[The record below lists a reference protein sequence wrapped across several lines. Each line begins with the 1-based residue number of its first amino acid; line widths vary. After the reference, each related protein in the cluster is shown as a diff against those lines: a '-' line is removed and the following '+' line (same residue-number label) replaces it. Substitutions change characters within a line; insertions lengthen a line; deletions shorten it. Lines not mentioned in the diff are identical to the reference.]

1 MAEVK
6 SPARISLRHFAI
18 NAQKERNIM
27 AHITDQ
33 QITKYYQH
41 ELTAKEEIKI
51 LQHAAQCEYCAG
63 RLAAGLPEIEMISLP
78 RGVTA
83 GILEK
88 AAKIPDRRQKQ
99 REYYR
104 YCTRVALG
112 VCMALGLMVAAN
124 FQGNVDLP
132 VTTRP
137 HIISG
142 WESSVSGDDP
152 EKIISKQDSE
162 KLAYQQE
169 LAEEKQKQKEQREK
183 FVEKRQQESKR
194 EISNWFLKKKK

>member
-33 QITKYYQH
+33 QITKYYKHQ
-41 ELTAKEEIKI
+41 LAAKEEMVL

-63 RLAAGLPEIEMISLP
+63 RLASGLPEVEMISLP

-112 VCMALGLMVAAN
+112 VCMALGLMVTVN
-124 FQGNVDLP
+124 FQGGRGLS
-132 VTTRP
+132 VTTQL
-137 HIISG
+137 HIVSDG
-142 WESSVSGDDP
+142 GVSVSRDDP
-152 EKIISKQDSE
+152 EEIIPQKDSE
-162 KLAYQQE
+162 KLAYQQKLE
-169 LAEEKQKQKEQREK
+169 KEKQKQKEQREK
-183 FVEKRQQESKR
+183 FVEKKQQESKWD
-194 EISNWFLKKKK
+194 ISNWFQKKKQ

>member
-1 MAEVK
+1 
-6 SPARISLRHFAI
+6 
-18 NAQKERNIM
+18 M

-41 ELTAKEEIKI
+41 SLTAKEEMEL

-63 RLAAGLPEIEMISLP
+63 RLAAGFPEVEMISLP

-112 VCMALGLMVAAN
+112 VCMALGLMVTVN
-124 FQGNVDLP
+124 FQGGRGLP
-132 VTTRP
+132 ITTQT
-137 HIISG
+137 HVISDTL
-142 WESSVSGDDP
+142 VSRDAP

-162 KLAYQQE
+162 KLAYQQQLE
-169 LAEEKQKQKEQREK
+169 KEKQQQKEQREK
-183 FVEKRQQESKR
+183 FVEKRQQESKW
-194 EISNWFLKKKK
+194 EISNWFLKKKQ

>member
-33 QITKYYQH
+33 QITKYYKHQ
-41 ELTAKEEIKI
+41 LTAREEMEL

-63 RLAAGLPEIEMISLP
+63 RLAAGLPEVEMISLP

-112 VCMALGLMVAAN
+112 ICMALGLMVTVN
-124 FQGNVDLP
+124 FQGGQGLP
-132 VTTRP
+132 ETTQL
-137 HIISG
+137 HIISDG
-142 WESSVSGDDP
+142 GASVSRDDP
-152 EKIISKQDSE
+152 EEIIPQQDSE
-162 KLAYQQE
+162 KLAYQQKLE
-169 LAEEKQKQKEQREK
+169 KEKQKQKEQREK
-183 FVEKRQQESKR
+183 FVEEKQQESKWD
-194 EISNWFLKKKK
+194 ISNWFLKKKQ

>member
-1 MAEVK
+1 
-6 SPARISLRHFAI
+6 
-18 NAQKERNIM
+18 M

-33 QITKYYQH
+33 QITKYYKHQ
-41 ELTAKEEIKI
+41 LAAKEEMEL

-63 RLAAGLPEIEMISLP
+63 RLASGLPEVEMISLP

-112 VCMALGLMVAAN
+112 VCMALGLMVTVN
-124 FQGNVDLP
+124 FQGGRGLP
-132 VTTRP
+132 GTTQS
-137 HIISG
+137 HIVSG
-142 WESSVSGDDP
+142 GGAFLFGDDP
-152 EKIISKQDSE
+152 ERIVSQQDSE
-162 KLAYQQE
+162 RLAYQRKLE
-169 LAEEKQKQKEQREK
+169 KEKQKQKEQREK
-183 FVEKRQQESKR
+183 FVEKKQQE
-194 EISNWFLKKKK
+194 SNWFLKKKQ

>member
-33 QITKYYQH
+33 QITKYYKHQ
-41 ELTAKEEIKI
+41 LTAREEMEL

-63 RLAAGLPEIEMISLP
+63 RLAAGLPEVEMISLP

-112 VCMALGLMVAAN
+112 ICMALGLMVTVN
-124 FQGNVDLP
+124 FQGGRGVP
-132 VTTRP
+132 ETTQL
-137 HIISG
+137 HIVSDG
-142 WESSVSGDDP
+142 GASVSRDDP
-152 EKIISKQDSE
+152 EEIIPQQDSE
-162 KLAYQQE
+162 KLAYQQKLE
-169 LAEEKQKQKEQREK
+169 KEKQKQKEQREK
-183 FVEKRQQESKR
+183 FVEKKQQESKWD
-194 EISNWFLKKKK
+194 ISNWFLKKKQ

>member
-33 QITKYYQH
+33 QITKYYKHQ
-41 ELTAKEEIKI
+41 LTAREEIEL

-63 RLAAGLPEIEMISLP
+63 RLAAGLPEVEMISLP

-112 VCMALGLMVAAN
+112 ICMALGLMVTVN
-124 FQGNVDLP
+124 FQGGRGVP
-132 VTTRP
+132 ETTQL
-137 HIISG
+137 HIISDG
-142 WESSVSGDDP
+142 GASVSRDDP
-152 EKIISKQDSE
+152 EEIIPQQDSE
-162 KLAYQQE
+162 KLAYQQKLE
-169 LAEEKQKQKEQREK
+169 KEKQKQKEQREK
-183 FVEKRQQESKR
+183 FVEEKQQESKWD
-194 EISNWFLKKKK
+194 ISNWFLKKKQ

>member
-6 SPARISLRHFAI
+6 SHARISLRLFAI
-18 NAQKERNIM
+18 NAQKERNNM

-33 QITKYYQH
+33 QITKYYKHQ
-41 ELTAKEEIKI
+41 LTAREEMEL

-63 RLAAGLPEIEMISLP
+63 RLAAGLPEVEMISLP
-78 RGVTA
+78 RGVIA

-112 VCMALGLMVAAN
+112 ICMALGLMVTVN
-124 FQGNVDLP
+124 FQGGRGVP
-132 VTTRP
+132 ETTQL
-137 HIISG
+137 HIVSDG
-142 WESSVSGDDP
+142 GASVSRDDP
-152 EKIISKQDSE
+152 EEIIPQQDSE
-162 KLAYQQE
+162 KLAYQQKLE
-169 LAEEKQKQKEQREK
+169 KEKQKQKEQREK
-183 FVEKRQQESKR
+183 FVEKKQQESKWD
-194 EISNWFLKKKK
+194 ISNWFLKKKQ

>member
-1 MAEVK
+1 
-6 SPARISLRHFAI
+6 
-18 NAQKERNIM
+18 M

-41 ELTAKEEIKI
+41 RLTANEEMEL

-63 RLAAGLPEIEMISLP
+63 RLAAGLPEVEMISLP

-88 AAKIPDRRQKQ
+88 AAKIPDRKQKQ

-112 VCMALGLMVAAN
+112 VCMALGLMVTVN
-124 FQGNVDLP
+124 FQGERGLP
-132 VTTRP
+132 ITAQP

-142 WESSVSGDDP
+142 LDTSGSKCDP
-152 EKIISKQDSE
+152 EKIISKQDSG
-162 KLAYQQE
+162 KLAYQQK
-169 LAEEKQKQKEQREK
+169 LAKEKQKQKEQREK
-183 FVEKRQQESKR
+183 FVEKKQQESKWD
-194 EISNWFLKKKK
+194 ISNWFLKKKQ

>member
-1 MAEVK
+1 M
-6 SPARISLRHFAI
+6 
-18 NAQKERNIM
+18 
-27 AHITDQ
+27 
-33 QITKYYQH
+33 
-41 ELTAKEEIKI
+41 
-51 LQHAAQCEYCAG
+51 
-63 RLAAGLPEIEMISLP
+63 
-78 RGVTA
+78 
-83 GILEK
+83 EK

-142 WESSVSGDDP
+142 WETSVSGCDP

>member
-1 MAEVK
+1 
-6 SPARISLRHFAI
+6 
-18 NAQKERNIM
+18 M

-33 QITKYYQH
+33 QITKYYKHQ
-41 ELTAKEEIKI
+41 LAAKEEMEL

-63 RLAAGLPEIEMISLP
+63 RLASGLPEVEMISLP

-88 AAKIPDRRQKQ
+88 AAKIPDRKQKQ

-112 VCMALGLMVAAN
+112 VCMALGLMVTVN
-124 FQGNVDLP
+124 FQGDRGLP
-132 VTTRP
+132 ITAQP

-142 WESSVSGDDP
+142 LDTSGSKCDP
-152 EKIISKQDSE
+152 EKIISKQDSG
-162 KLAYQQE
+162 KLAYQQK
-169 LAEEKQKQKEQREK
+169 LAKEKQKQKEQREK
-183 FVEKRQQESKR
+183 FVEKKQQESKWD
-194 EISNWFLKKKK
+194 ISNWFLKKKQKIYLTYNFENIGN

>member
-6 SPARISLRHFAI
+6 LHARISLRLFAI
-18 NAQKERNIM
+18 NAQKERNNM

-41 ELTAKEEIKI
+41 RLTANEEMEL

-63 RLAAGLPEIEMISLP
+63 RLAAGLPEVEMISLP

-88 AAKIPDRRQKQ
+88 AARIPDRKQKQ

-112 VCMALGLMVAAN
+112 VCMALGLMVTVN
-124 FQGNVDLP
+124 FQGERGLP
-132 VTTRP
+132 VTTQS
-137 HIISG
+137 HIISDVG
-142 WESSVSGDDP
+142 TSVSRCDP
-152 EKIISKQDSE
+152 ERIITKQDSE
-162 KLAYQQE
+162 KLAYQQRLE
-169 LAEEKQKQKEQREK
+169 KEKQKQKEQREK
-183 FVEKRQQESKR
+183 FVEKKQQEGKWD
-194 EISNWFLKKKK
+194 ISNWFLKKKQ

>member
-1 MAEVK
+1 
-6 SPARISLRHFAI
+6 
-18 NAQKERNIM
+18 M

-33 QITKYYQH
+33 QITKYYKHQ
-41 ELTAKEEIKI
+41 LAAKEEMEL

-63 RLAAGLPEIEMISLP
+63 RLASGLPEVEMISLP

-88 AAKIPDRRQKQ
+88 AAKIPDRKQKQ

-112 VCMALGLMVAAN
+112 VCMALGLMVTVN
-124 FQGNVDLP
+124 FQGDRGLP
-132 VTTRP
+132 ITAQP

-142 WESSVSGDDP
+142 LDTSGSKCDP
-152 EKIISKQDSE
+152 EKIISKQDSG
-162 KLAYQQE
+162 KLAYQQK
-169 LAEEKQKQKEQREK
+169 LAKEKQKQKEQREK
-183 FVEKRQQESKR
+183 FVEKKQQESKWD
-194 EISNWFLKKKK
+194 ISNWFLKKKQ

>member
-33 QITKYYQH
+33 QITKYYKHQ
-41 ELTAKEEIKI
+41 LTAREEMEL

-63 RLAAGLPEIEMISLP
+63 RLAAGLPEVEMISLP

-112 VCMALGLMVAAN
+112 ICMALGLMVTVN
-124 FQGNVDLP
+124 FQGGRGVP
-132 VTTRP
+132 ETTQL
-137 HIISG
+137 HIVSDG
-142 WESSVSGDDP
+142 GASVSRDDP
-152 EKIISKQDSE
+152 EEIIPQQDSE
-162 KLAYQQE
+162 KLAYQQKLE
-169 LAEEKQKQKEQREK
+169 KEKQKQKEQREK
-183 FVEKRQQESKR
+183 FVEEKQQESKWD
-194 EISNWFLKKKK
+194 ISNWFLKKKQ